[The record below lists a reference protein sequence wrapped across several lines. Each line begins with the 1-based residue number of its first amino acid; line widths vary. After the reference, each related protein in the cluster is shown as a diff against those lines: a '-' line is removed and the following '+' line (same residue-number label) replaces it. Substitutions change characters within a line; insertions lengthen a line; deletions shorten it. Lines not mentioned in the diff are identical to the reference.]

1 MSYRVGQVVY
11 VIMAR
16 EPRVVPLQVVE
27 EVTKRT
33 LDGESVEYIVRGRDA
48 ENTMAISGV
57 EGEVF
62 ETAEKARKALVER
75 ATASVHKLVDKAV
88 ENARAWFTNVNEADL
103 PRKPTKPVKP
113 KAPTAVADADPDPN
127 DPIQQF
133 AQELINDRDEA
144 DDAGTFVKLADG
156 TLARVTISPDKLT
169 R

>member
-33 LDGESVEYIVRGRDA
+33 LEGETVEYIVRGRDA
-48 ENTMAISGV
+48 ENTMAISSV

-62 ETAEKARKALVER
+62 ETAEKARKVLVER
-75 ATASVHKLVDKAV
+75 ATSSVHRLIDKAV
-88 ENARAWFTNVNEADL
+88 ENARTWFTNVNEGDL
-103 PRKPTKPVKP
+103 PRKPVKP
-113 KAPTAVADADPDPN
+113 TKAKQPVVPTDLEPSDPV
-127 DPIQQF
+127 QQF

-144 DDAGTFVKLADG
+144 DGEGTYVKLPDG
-156 TLARVTISPDKLT
+156 TLARVTVSPDKLT